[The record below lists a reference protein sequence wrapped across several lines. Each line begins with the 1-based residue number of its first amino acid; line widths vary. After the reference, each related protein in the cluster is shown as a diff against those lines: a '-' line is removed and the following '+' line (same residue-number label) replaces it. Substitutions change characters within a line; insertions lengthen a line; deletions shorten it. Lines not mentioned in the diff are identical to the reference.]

1 MPTGPADGRVAGTML
16 TVVLPLAIVLHLV
29 CTLLFYS
36 QQLAVL
42 RDRQEA
48 NVIAA
53 RDAHKQ
59 LAFVRQNSE
68 KQVVA
73 ARRLA

>member
-1 MPTGPADGRVAGTML
+1 MPTTTTAAHPVDT
-16 TVVLPLAIVLHLV
+16 LV
-29 CTLLFYS
+29 QVE

-73 ARRLA
+73 ARRVA